1 MRPGFAPILGSLC
14 VPAAVLFAFPWV
26 AEAGATKH
34 AAPAAPLCE
43 PSPAVRRALDSL
55 DSELFERMP
64 AGKRRTARVT
74 QLRTWLRERPD
85 DFFLQRSLQSRSRRD
100 ALVEEYERLL
110 SAHPGD
116 PRYLYLYGRA
126 LFWSERKKEAI
137 AQFRQAAKRDPR
149 FPWSYLGLAASYSSQ
164 PGKDTVGVRR
174 EVRRFWEICPDT
186 LEIYRYVP
194 GAEDDRFK
202 REALA
207 RLRKTLETRSDTEA
221 ISYWSTLWAY
231 EFRLRPQA
239 EHPVLRQEIGRDLE
253 RLRSLG
259 KTADKQWYQTMHE
272 GYEMAGDRA
281 QAQWAEKQFLD
292 QFAYTDEAFDW
303 VQEDWMDKH
312 PYPGDR
318 KSPEAKAYS
327 RALYRESAKWI
338 QEWPNNVLARFDRLD
353 AAAELNE
360 LSNREVLAAADGF
373 LTASNADP
381 EGIRGVPPL
390 EFRVVRVY
398 LDRDLRLERVPAL
411 IEEVVRKE
419 EERLGK
425 GSRGETEMGRLNE
438 DYLEATRWAGW
449 PLLAEAYLKLG
460 RPKEA
465 RKVVARMEQALSES
479 ALKNA
484 ASKDAPAAQAKKN
497 AKVSADA
504 DSEDRAADRALAEAW
519 HRGLMFH
526 WKGRI
531 AQAEKHSADAWT
543 YYRAALIAM
552 PASVTESRDRLEA
565 DARGLWEKLG
575 GTQEGWLAALE
586 KSPGEGQAASEDTA
600 SGWQTKSVPL
610 PDFEMTDFAGRR
622 WTQAELKGKIT
633 FINLW
638 ATWCGPC
645 RTELPHLQKLHERLR
660 GRSDVQVLTFNIDGN
675 PGIVEPYLT
684 QQGYTFPTLPASAY
698 VSKMVGSVGIPRNW
712 IVNREGKLI
721 SEQVGFGGEGD
732 QQWADQILARIEKA
746 LAGP

>member
-1 MRPGFAPILGSLC
+1 M
-14 VPAAVLFAFPWV
+14 
-26 AEAGATKH
+26 
-34 AAPAAPLCE
+34 
-43 PSPAVRRALDSL
+43 
-55 DSELFERMP
+55 
-64 AGKRRTARVT
+64 
-74 QLRTWLRERPD
+74 
-85 DFFLQRSLQSRSRRD
+85 
-100 ALVEEYERLL
+100 
-110 SAHPGD
+110 
-116 PRYLYLYGRA
+116 
-126 LFWSERKKEAI
+126 
-137 AQFRQAAKRDPR
+137 
-149 FPWSYLGLAASYSSQ
+149 
-164 PGKDTVGVRR
+164 
-174 EVRRFWEICPDT
+174 
-186 LEIYRYVP
+186 
-194 GAEDDRFK
+194 
-202 REALA
+202 
-207 RLRKTLETRSDTEA
+207 
-221 ISYWSTLWAY
+221 
-231 EFRLRPQA
+231 
-239 EHPVLRQEIGRDLE
+239 
-253 RLRSLG
+253 
-259 KTADKQWYQTMHE
+259 
-272 GYEMAGDRA
+272 
-281 QAQWAEKQFLD
+281 
-292 QFAYTDEAFDW
+292 
-303 VQEDWMDKH
+303 
-312 PYPGDR
+312 
-318 KSPEAKAYS
+318 
-327 RALYRESAKWI
+327 
-338 QEWPNNVLARFDRLD
+338 
-353 AAAELNE
+353 
-360 LSNREVLAAADGF
+360 
-373 LTASNADP
+373 
-381 EGIRGVPPL
+381 
-390 EFRVVRVY
+390 
-398 LDRDLRLERVPAL
+398 
-411 IEEVVRKE
+411 
-419 EERLGK
+419 
-425 GSRGETEMGRLNE
+425 SRGETEMRRLNE

-479 ALKNA
+479 ASKNA